1 MPEMDRKE
9 LWLHLEQSL
18 TSLVNSIMTGL
29 DDENREI
36 VIDFIENREF
46 GVALEWLYLIIV
58 ERNLLLSEQQN
69 HEINRLAALMK
80 IDLSKVD

>member
-18 TSLVNSIMTGL
+18 TSLVNSITTGL
-29 DDENREI
+29 DDESREI
-36 VIDFIENREF
+36 VIDFIEDREF
-46 GVALEWLYLIIV
+46 GVALEWLYSIIV